1 MAEECY
7 QMAKDEGCDV
17 EVVWQ
22 DGDSSAQKSV
32 EKVFGAEP
40 NKVFKC
46 GGHVG
51 RAHGN
56 NLKDLAKQKQ
66 FSATQIAKWKGK
78 FPEVE
83 KA

>member
-1 MAEECY
+1 M
-7 QMAKDEGCDV
+7 
-17 EVVWQ
+17 
-22 DGDSSAQKSV
+22 

-40 NKVFKC
+40 RKVFKC

-66 FSATQIAKWKGK
+66 FSATQIARLKEKLPD
-78 FPEVE
+78 FE
-83 KA
+83 KAKCACKRHSKTCG

>member
-32 EKVFGAEP
+32 EKVLG
-40 NKVFKC
+40 
-46 GGHVG
+46 G
-51 RAHGN
+51 RAN
-56 NLKDLAKQKQ
+56 QS
-66 FSATQIAKWKGK
+66 FYMWRSCRESIW
-78 FPEVE
+78 
-83 KA
+83 